1 MTKTLFKSKPSD
13 NNVLPQSTNSFN
25 DYMKRIVK
33 IPHMSAEEE
42 TEIAKLAY
50 EGDEL
55 AKQKLI
61 EANLRLVVT
70 IAKKTVHMS
79 NLPFIDLV
87 QEGNVG
93 LMIAVEKFNYKLGYK
108 FATYASWWIKQAI
121 FKAISEQS
129 YCVKVPVYVQE
140 TLSKF
145 SKVKAD
151 LERKNNCA
159 VKNEDVAREMNIG
172 LDKIDRYL
180 GAFSKSISL
189 ESEYDLGNGSE
200 VTFADILVDEKSNT
214 EADVEQ
220 NALRES
226 LTCMISQ
233 LKDRER
239 DVVNMRFGF
248 SGDDKKTLEEIGN
261 IWGVTKEC
269 IRQTELRALRKL
281 KALVLTTDMVGV

>member
-1 MTKTLFKSKPSD
+1 MTKTAFKSNPTE
-13 NNVLPQSTNSFN
+13 NNVIPQSTSAFN
-25 DYMKRIVK
+25 EYVQKLSK
-33 IPHMSAEEE
+33 IPYMSAEEE
-42 TEIAKLAY
+42 RETAKLAY
-50 EGDEL
+50 EGDER

-61 EANLRLVVT
+61 EANLKLVIT

-87 QEGNVG
+87 QEGNLG

-108 FATYASWWIKQAI
+108 FATYATWWIKQAI

-129 YCVKVPVYVQE
+129 YCIKVPVYVQE

-145 SKVKAD
+145 SKVKAE
-151 LERKNNCA
+151 LERKNNCQ
-159 VKNEDVAREMNIG
+159 VKNEDVAKEMNIG

-189 ESEYDLGNGSE
+189 ESEYQLNNGSE
-200 VTFADILVDEKSNT
+200 VSFSEILVDEKANT
-214 EADVEQ
+214 EITVEQ
-220 NALRES
+220 NALKED
-226 LTCMISQ
+226 LICMISQ
-233 LKDRER
+233 LKERER
-239 DVVNMRFGF
+239 DVVNLRYGF
-248 SGDDKKTLEEIGN
+248 IDGDKKTLEEIGN

-281 KALVLTTDMVGV
+281 KALALNANMVMA

>member
-1 MTKTLFKSKPSD
+1 MSKTSFKSSPAD
-13 NNVLPQSTNSFN
+13 NNVLPQSTNAFN
-25 DYMKRIVK
+25 EYMQRIVK
-33 IPHMSAEEE
+33 IPYMSSEEE
-42 TEIAKLAY
+42 AEIAKQAY
-50 EGDEL
+50 EGNEI

-87 QEGNVG
+87 QEGNLG
-93 LMIAVEKFNYKLGYK
+93 LMVAVDKFNYKLGYK
-108 FATYASWWIKQAI
+108 FATYATWWIKQAI

-145 SKVKAD
+145 SKVKAEM
-151 LERKNNCA
+151 ERKQNKQ
-159 VKNEDVAREMNIG
+159 VKNEDVAKEMNIG

-189 ESEYDLGNGSE
+189 ESEYQLGNGSE
-200 VTFADILVDEKSNT
+200 VLFSDILVDEKANT

-220 NALRES
+220 NALRED
-226 LTCMISQ
+226 LICMISQ

-239 DVVNMRFGF
+239 DVVNMRFGLEDG
-248 SGDDKKTLEEIGN
+248 SKKTLEEIGN

-269 IRQTELRALRKL
+269 IRQTELRALKKL
-281 KALVLTTDMVGV
+281 KELVMNADMVTV

>member
-1 MTKTLFKSKPSD
+1 M
-13 NNVLPQSTNSFN
+13 Q
-25 DYMKRIVK
+25 RIVK
-33 IPHMSAEEE
+33 IPYMSSEEE
-42 TEIAKLAY
+42 AEIAKQAY
-50 EGDEL
+50 EGNEI

-87 QEGNVG
+87 QEGNLG
-93 LMIAVEKFNYKLGYK
+93 LMVAVDKFNYKLGYK
-108 FATYASWWIKQAI
+108 FATYATWWIKQAI

-145 SKVKAD
+145 SKVKAEM
-151 LERKNNCA
+151 ERKQNKQ
-159 VKNEDVAREMNIG
+159 VKNEDVAKEMNIG

-189 ESEYDLGNGSE
+189 ESEYQLGNGSE
-200 VTFADILVDEKSNT
+200 VLFSDILVDEKANT

-220 NALRES
+220 NALRED
-226 LTCMISQ
+226 LICMISQ

-239 DVVNMRFGF
+239 DVVNMRFGLEDG
-248 SGDDKKTLEEIGN
+248 SKKTLEEIGN

-269 IRQTELRALRKL
+269 IRQTELRALKKL
-281 KALVLTTDMVGV
+281 KALVMNSDMVTV

>member
-13 NNVLPQSTNSFN
+13 CNVLPQSTNAFN
-25 DYMKRIVK
+25 EYMQRIVK
-33 IPHMSAEEE
+33 IPYMSAQEEAE
-42 TEIAKLAY
+42 TAKLAY
-50 EGDEL
+50 EGDEE
-55 AKQKLI
+55 AKKRLI

-79 NLPFIDLV
+79 NLPFIDLI
-87 QEGNVG
+87 QEGNLG
-93 LMIAVEKFNYKLGYK
+93 LMVAVEKFNYKLGYK

-129 YCVKVPVYVQE
+129 YCVKIPVYVQE

-151 LERKNNCA
+151 LEKKSNRP
-159 VKNEDVAREMNIG
+159 VKNEDVAKEMNIG
-172 LDKIDRYL
+172 ADKIDRYL
-180 GAFSKSISL
+180 SAFSKSISL
-189 ESEYDLGNGSE
+189 ESEYELCNGSE
-200 VTFADILVDEKSNT
+200 VSFGDILIDEKANT

-220 NALRES
+220 NALHES
-226 LTCMISQ
+226 LVCMISQ
-233 LKDRER
+233 LKDREK

-248 SGDDKKTLEEIGN
+248 NGDERKTLEEIGN

-281 KALVLTTDMVGV
+281 KALVLTTDMITV